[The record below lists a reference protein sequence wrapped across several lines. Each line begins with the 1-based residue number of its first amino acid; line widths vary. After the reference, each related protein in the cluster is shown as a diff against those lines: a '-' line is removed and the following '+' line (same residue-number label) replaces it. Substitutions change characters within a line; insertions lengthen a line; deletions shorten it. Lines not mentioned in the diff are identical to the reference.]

1 MIDLETTL
9 HQRQVDIED
18 NNYRSLYDLLT
29 IYMYVSAIKITEKIV
44 DIPNGTNC
52 ESKVCLVLLLIT
64 LHDQT

>member
-1 MIDLETTL
+1 MIDIETTL
-9 HQRQVDIED
+9 LQRQVDIED

-29 IYMYVSAIKITEKIV
+29 IKITEKIV